1 MNEEIQ
7 REVFIDETGEVL
19 SVVVADEMD
28 IPEMMEMD
36 ELSSSVVYTDDE
48 WMKTLECNDTN
59 VLNVFCESDWSED
72 LVATIVFSAF
82 RLIGGTV
89 EKLIVHPSCNRRIVA
104 AFLFDEILKQFQRDE
119 VHPALTYKIHA
130 MDDEFEG
137 NEELIRSVGF
147 TEHLRDTQGT
157 FKIFGKVKE

>member
-7 REVFIDETGEVL
+7 REVLVDETGEIL

-28 IPEMMEMD
+28 ISEMMELD
-36 ELSSSVVYTDDE
+36 ELAGSCPSPHDAWVETIERDD
-48 WMKTLECNDTN
+48 LN

>member
-1 MNEEIQ
+1 MID
-7 REVFIDETGEVL
+7 RETIIDETGEIL
-19 SVVVADEMD
+19 NCVVCDESD
-28 IPEMMEMD
+28 ISQMMEID
-36 ELSSSVVYTDDE
+36 EIAGSVVYTLDE
-48 WMKTLECNDTN
+48 WKRALDCNDTN
-59 VLNVFCESDWSED
+59 VIGIYCEGDWSDD
-72 LVATIVFSAF
+72 LVAVVVFSAF
-82 RLIGGTV
+82 RLVGGTV

-147 TEHLRDTQGT
+147 TEHLRDTAGT